1 MFELT
6 ILTKD
11 GRELKRYELSGTKP
25 IKVGRALDCDV
36 KIGVP
41 QVSRRHARIEQVD
54 EDEWIFTDL
63 DSTHGSYVNGERI
76 KETEI
81 VTGLE
86 VVIGPAVLRFE
97 NMAIRIG
104 REIEKSLGSDSID
117 EDVDANMGTSID
129 VDAIPH
135 DAESSQEQS
144 IEALAETADVPT
156 PKRRLLPRLGRKK

>member
-11 GRELKRYELSGTKP
+11 GRELKRYELGGTKP

-41 QVSRRHARIEQVD
+41 QVSRRHARIEQID
-54 EDEWIFTDL
+54 EDEWVFTDL
-63 DSTHGSYVNGERI
+63 DSTHGSYVNGKRI
-76 KETEI
+76 KETVIES
-81 VTGLE
+81 GLE

-104 REIEKSLGSDSID
+104 REIEQSLGDDSID
-117 EDVDANMGTSID
+117 EDVDVNMGTSID
-129 VDAIPH
+129 EDTLAN
-135 DAESSQEQS
+135 DAEPAEGQAV
-144 IEALAETADVPT
+144 EALAETADEPS